1 MSSYTLKEIAAWQFA
16 GNTKVTLPTIQRG
29 FVWKPHQI
37 ENLWD
42 SILRGYPIGSFLF
55 SEQENGLYDLM
66 DGQQRA
72 TAIFLG
78 CFNPF
83 TQRDE
88 TRVWSIRC
96 ELPVVWLDVC
106 PKNKPQTN
114 EYLIRVITRS
124 HPWGYQEVE
133 NARRLPQG
141 HRRDALNLFRQHPD
155 NHDVGY
161 TQFKNTT
168 VFPYAARMPLPLSFL
183 LEASDSNSLI
193 QTVQDVL
200 PDYFRTLHGG
210 FQNKEEFLDK
220 LSGVK
225 NQLDELICTI
235 SSATKDRRIHCDIVQ
250 QEVLKKETEDDPTLF
265 VRINSSG
272 TNLSGDDLVYSV
284 YKSIY
289 PEAKNLVEKSQ
300 EILSFVAPTQII
312 ALATRI
318 AWSETNGNKYARKLS
333 VKQFQGLRKDAQFME
348 KLNALVRDT
357 EEVFKPAIDVLL
369 ARDTLSETGGGL
381 PPVLVKQF
389 AVKSQDLFYAFLYW
403 LRQHKGQPI
412 DAELQSR
419 MLAKLLA
426 LSWFGFGVKERK
438 FVEENWHKL
447 IKQNFW
453 TYPLMEYPVDLSPQA
468 LFDSKWESL
477 SDCQRH
483 WRKMASERRELVL
496 FAQRQFINAEFGD
509 FNQMENLEDS
519 NVPWDF
525 DHIYPT
531 AWVYKKWNVPQSI
544 KNWLWKIGNIRAI
557 SLEQNRSE
565 SDHVSPAGRLSDE
578 VQRKNSFVLEND
590 WCFWRQITGKTNNG
604 ELVANA
610 IKTRTQN
617 IYQRFWDDLKL
628 ADLFP
633 PIPRNTP
640 SDHPILGTWEYDADG
655 RSYTRTFD
663 VNNVCELRRG
673 GEVCWRKNYHIRDDA
688 VIDVEG
694 LLHVIKPDDTL
705 SIEDRF
711 IATKRTV
718 QP

>member
-1 MSSYTLKEIAAWQFA
+1 MTLF
-16 GNTKVTLPTIQRG
+16 
-29 FVWKPHQI
+29 
-37 ENLWD
+37 
-42 SILRGYPIGSFLF
+42 
-55 SEQENGLYDLM
+55 
-66 DGQQRA
+66 
-72 TAIFLG
+72 
-78 CFNPF
+78 
-83 TQRDE
+83 
-88 TRVWSIRC
+88 IRC
-96 ELPVVWLDVC
+96 
-106 PKNKPQTN
+106 
-114 EYLIRVITRS
+114 
-124 HPWGYQEVE
+124 
-133 NARRLPQG
+133 
-141 HRRDALNLFRQHPD
+141 
-155 NHDVGY
+155 
-161 TQFKNTT
+161 TT
-168 VFPYAARMPLPLSFL
+168 
-183 LEASDSNSLI
+183 
-193 QTVQDVL
+193 
-200 PDYFRTLHGG
+200 
-210 FQNKEEFLDK
+210 
-220 LSGVK
+220 
-225 NQLDELICTI
+225 
-235 SSATKDRRIHCDIVQ
+235 
-250 QEVLKKETEDDPTLF
+250 
-265 VRINSSG
+265 
-272 TNLSGDDLVYSV
+272 
-284 YKSIY
+284 IY

-318 AWSETNGNKYARKLS
+318 AWSETNDNKYARKLS

-565 SDHVSPAGRLSDE
+565 SDHVSPGRLSDE

-590 WCFWRQITGKTNNG
+590 WCFG
-604 ELVANA
+604 
-610 IKTRTQN
+610 
-617 IYQRFWDDLKL
+617 
-628 ADLFP
+628 
-633 PIPRNTP
+633 
-640 SDHPILGTWEYDADG
+640 G
-655 RSYTRTFD
+655 RSRENKQRRTRCECYQNSYTEHLSAFLGRPEIGRPLPTD
-663 VNNVCELRRG
+663 TTQYAVRPPNSWNMG
-673 GEVCWRKNYHIRDDA
+673 IRC
-688 VIDVEG
+688 
-694 LLHVIKPDDTL
+694 
-705 SIEDRF
+705 RW
-711 IATKRTV
+711 
-718 QP
+718 